1 MTLSFLEE
9 LMIQVVLA
17 VAVVKVVVVV
27 VRQEY

>member
-1 MTLSFLEE
+1 VTLSFLEE